1 MPSVSVLIPSYNH
14 LRFLPAC
21 LESVWGQT
29 FSDYEIVVV
38 DDGSA
43 DGSVEYLRA
52 CGDRIRLF
60 EQENQGT
67 YATLN
72 RCAREAKGAYL
83 AILNSDDLWMPNKL
97 AAQVAIL
104 DSKPEVGLV
113 HTGGIFVDSEGRE
126 TKENPFGFAWPSTES
141 GRVLEAMILHNHV
154 VASSVLLRRD
164 AFEREGGFDERLYGS
179 GDWDMWLR
187 VSKRWEFAYVAER
200 LTGYRIHEEMASA
213 KKQPVV
219 LDEILIRTERIHACE
234 DELLRLAVDQTRM
247 MRALAHSW
255 ACLGTE
261 YAQLGRTADARRAY
275 FESVKRNPLRLKSW
289 VRMVIGL

>member
-14 LRFLPAC
+14 LSFLPAC

-29 FSDYEIVVV
+29 FSDYEIIVV

-43 DGSVEYLRA
+43 DGSLDFLRG

-72 RCAREAKGAYL
+72 RCAREAKGDYL
-83 AILNSDDLWMPNKL
+83 AILNSDDLWMPDKL
-97 AAQVAIL
+97 AKQVAAL
-104 DSKPEVGLV
+104 NARPEVGLA
-113 HTGGIFVDSEGRE
+113 HTGGFFVDSSGRE
-126 TKENPFGFAWPSTES
+126 TKENPFGFDWPSTKS

-154 VASSVLLRRD
+154 VASSVLLRRE
-164 AFEREGGFDERLYGS
+164 AFEGEAGFDERLYGS

-187 VSKRWEFAYVAER
+187 VAMKWEFAYIPEP
-200 LTGYRIHEEMASA
+200 LTGYRIHGAMASTQ
-213 KKQPVV
+213 KRRVV
-219 LDEILIRTERIHACE
+219 LDEILIRTERIHARE
-234 DELLRLAVDQTRM
+234 SELLQLACDRRLM

-261 YAQLGRTADARRAY
+261 YAQLGRVAEARRAY

-289 VRMVIGL
+289 ARMVIGR